1 MPISKK
7 ERKTANENTSGSL
20 HYSEPEFL
28 AVGKLGRTHGLQ
40 GEMWMNLLT
49 DFPERLAAGKKI
61 FVGNSHYP
69 CAIRTFKSYEKRSLI
84 SFEGIHT
91 PEGTLE
97 LRNQI
102 IYIKADQLPELPE
115 GDYYHH
121 ELIGMKVFDE
131 KQQLIGTLVEIIET
145 GANDVY
151 VIRNKEEG
159 EREILVPAID
169 DVVRHVEP
177 EERTMVVRLQEWV

>member
-28 AVGKLGRTHGLQ
+28 AVGKLGKTHGLQ

-49 DFPERLAAGKKI
+49 DFPERLIAGKQI
-61 FVGNSHYP
+61 FLGPRHFP
-69 CAIRTFKSYEKRSLI
+69 CVIRTFKNYDKRSLI

-91 PEGTLE
+91 PEETLE
-97 LRNQI
+97 MRNQF
-102 IYIKADQLPELPE
+102 IYVRAAQLPELTE

-131 KQQLIGTLVEIIET
+131 KRQLIGTLVEIIET

-151 VIRNKEEG
+151 VIRSKEEG

-169 DVVRHVEP
+169 DVVLHVEP
-177 EERTMVVRLQEWV
+177 EDRTMVVKLQEWV

>member
-1 MPISKK
+1 MPILKK
-7 ERKTANENTSGSL
+7 ERKTANENKSGSL
-20 HYSEPEFL
+20 NNSEPEFL
-28 AVGKLGRTHGLQ
+28 AVGKLGKTHGLH

-49 DFPERLAAGKKI
+49 DFPERLAAGKQI

-69 CAIRTFKSYEKRSLI
+69 CVIRTFKSYEKRSLI

-121 ELIGMKVFDE
+121 ELIGMKVVDE
-131 KQQLIGTLVEIIET
+131 DQQLIGILVEIIET

-151 VIRNKEEG
+151 VIKNEKNEET
-159 EREILVPAID
+159 LVPAID
-169 DVVRHVEP
+169 GVVQLVDTGG
-177 EERTMVVRLQEWV
+177 RTMVVRLQEWM